1 VLKSAGKAW
10 PLKPPPQKTGLFDA
24 AAKEGTQP
32 LAARMRPATLEEFV
46 GQEQLIA
53 PGRALR
59 KAIEADKITSAIF
72 FGPAGIGK
80 STLAAIIAARTKA
93 HFETF
98 SAVTSGVA
106 DVRRVVAQAAQRKT
120 LSGRPTI
127 LFVDEIHRFNKAQQD
142 AFLPHVE
149 DGTIVLIGAT
159 TENPYFS
166 INAPLLSRS
175 CIYRFQPLNDAQI
188 SSLLDRALS
197 DEQRGLGKDKVRLA
211 EKAREHILNFANGDA
226 RAALNALETAAALAR
241 PDSAGNKTISVTL
254 AEEALQHRLLSYDK
268 NGDTHY
274 DVISAFIKSIRGSH
288 PDAAIYWLARMITAG
303 EDPRFIARRLI
314 IHAAEDIGNADPMA
328 LLLANAAA
336 HAVEYVGLPEA
347 QIPLAQVTA
356 YLASAPKSN
365 SAVKAISKA
374 MEDVAKKQAPRVP
387 KHLRDASY
395 PGARTMG
402 HGEGYQY
409 PHSFPEH
416 FVPQQYL
423 PAELEGQIYYQPSDS
438 GLEKEIKRRLA
449 DWKITRSP
457 LRRKSEGEHPDE

>member
-1 VLKSAGKAW
+1 
-10 PLKPPPQKTGLFDA
+10 LKPPPQKTGLFDDS
-24 AAKEGTQP
+24 AAKAGAQP
-32 LAARMRPATLEEFV
+32 LAARMRPTALEEFV
-46 GQEQLIA
+46 GQEQLLA

-80 STLAAIIAARTKA
+80 STLAAIIAVRTKA

-106 DVRRVVAQAAQRKT
+106 DVRRVVAQAAQRKII
-120 LSGRPTI
+120 SGRPTI

-166 INAPLLSRS
+166 INSPLLSRS
-175 CIYRFQPLNDAQI
+175 RIYRFQPLSDEQI
-188 SSLLDRALS
+188 SSILDRALR
-197 DEQRGLGKDKVRLA
+197 DEKQGLGKEKVRLE

-241 PDSAGNKTISVTL
+241 SDESEYKTISVEL
-254 AEEALQHRLLSYDK
+254 AEEALQHRLLTYDK
-268 NGDTHY
+268 SGDTHY
-274 DVISAFIKSIRGSH
+274 DVISAFIKSIRGSD

-328 LLLANAAA
+328 LMLANAAA

-365 SAVKAISKA
+365 AAVKAIGKA
-374 MEDVAKKQAPRVP
+374 MEDVAKKQTPRVP

-409 PHSFPEH
+409 PHSFPGH

-423 PAELEGQIYYQPSDS
+423 PTGLEGQVYYQPSDS

-449 DWKITRSP
+449 DWKTKRPP
-457 LRRKSEGEHPDE
+457 LRRKSEGEDRHE